1 MTKKIAVFSSGRGG
15 NFNNLCEYFSNTEN
29 ISIDLLVTNNLDSM
43 SKKIADKNKIET
55 VYADTSILQSGNLG
69 LIMKRKNIDLIVLAG
84 FLLKIPKKLLNQYE
98 KKIINLHPSLLPR
111 FGGKGMYGDN
121 VHKAVLKSGDPV
133 TGITI
138 HYVDEVY
145 DNGEIIFQKSCNI
158 GPEEGLES
166 LREKIRKLEYE
177 FFPKSIEKILLHNG
191 C

>member
-15 NFNNLCEYFSNTEN
+15 NFNNICDYFARAKS
-29 ISIDLLVTNNLDSM
+29 ISIDLLVTNNLGSM
-43 SKKIADKNKIET
+43 SKKIAEKNEIKT
-55 VYADTSILQSGNLG
+55 VYADTSILQSGHLSSV
-69 LIMKRKNIDLIVLAG
+69 MKRKNIDLIVLAG
-84 FLLKIPKKLLNQYE
+84 FLLKIPEKLVSKYE

-111 FGGKGMYGDN
+111 FGGKGMFGDN
-121 VHKAVLKSGDPV
+121 VHKAVLRSGESV

-145 DNGEIIFQKSCNI
+145 DSGEIIFQKSCKIDPN
-158 GPEEGLES
+158 EGLVS

-177 FFPKSIEKILLHNG
+177 FFPKTIEKILLNNE

>member
-1 MTKKIAVFSSGRGG
+1 
-15 NFNNLCEYFSNTEN
+15 
-29 ISIDLLVTNNLDSM
+29 M
-43 SKKIADKNKIET
+43 SKKIADKNKIEA
-55 VYADTSILQSGNLG
+55 VYAGASILQSDNLSST
-69 LIMKRKNIDLIVLAG
+69 MKRKNIDLIVLAG
-84 FLLKIPKKLLNQYE
+84 FLLKVPKKLISQYE

-138 HYVDEVY
+138 HYVDELY
-145 DNGEIIFQKSCNI
+145 DNGEIVFQKSCNI
-158 GPEEGLES
+158 DPEEGLES

-177 FFPKSIEKILLHNG
+177 FFPKTIEKILLHNG

>member
-15 NFNNLCEYFSNTEN
+15 NFNNICEYFSNTEN
-29 ISIDLLVTNNLDSM
+29 ISIDLLVTNNLGSM
-43 SKKIADKNKIET
+43 SKKIADKNKIEA
-55 VYADTSILQSGNLG
+55 VYAGASILQSDNLSST
-69 LIMKRKNIDLIVLAG
+69 MKRKNIDLIVLAG
-84 FLLKIPKKLLNQYE
+84 FLLKVPKKLISQYE

-121 VHKAVLKSGDPV
+121 VHKAVLKSGEPV

-145 DNGEIIFQKSCNI
+145 DNGEIVFQKSCNI
-158 GPEEGLES
+158 DPEEGLES

-177 FFPKSIEKILLHNG
+177 FFPKTIEKILLHNG